1 MKTTARVLCLLGAW
15 LSVFI
20 TAMSV
25 IFCVKGAVPDTLIQC
40 TLGAG
45 GLEALLLAFI
55 KISRIISGEEKTN
68 RDE

>member
-1 MKTTARVLCLLGAW
+1 MRTTERVLCLLGAGTA
-15 LSVFI
+15 VFI

-45 GLEALLLAFI
+45 GLETLLLAFI
-55 KISRIISGEEKTN
+55 KISRIISGEKQEED
-68 RDE
+68 R